1 MESASLWSSMAFV
14 RNVALAAV
22 RKGIDWP
29 VLAAEIGVPAEVL
42 QKAEGR
48 ATIEQCI
55 AVWEVAIRHT
65 GDPLLGLHLG
75 ETTTPGVAGMVG
87 YLAESSPDLLTAFQ
101 NGQQFHRALT
111 NATQYDIQLSGD
123 EFRYFIEPVPLWY
136 SLSAEAARQIVEHS
150 LSAFMH
156 MIKLLSGKTL
166 FPLRILLRHP
176 RPLDTRPYG
185 QVLKTEPL
193 FGQECNCIVFR
204 LHDMQYPVLGHNP
217 ALNRLFREL
226 LEQELAKTAREVSFS
241 GEVRRV
247 ILQNFS
253 TALPQVN
260 EVAEYLNTS
269 PRTLQRKLK
278 EEGASFQSISESVKS
293 ELALGLLKNRSL
305 TVNEIAYKLGYAE
318 PSIFRR
324 AFKKWTGASPK
335 SFGAQA

>member
-1 MESASLWSSMAFV
+1 MAFV
-14 RNVALAAV
+14 RNVALSAV

-29 VLAAEIGVPAEVL
+29 VLAADIGVPPEVL
-42 QKAEGR
+42 QKGEGR

-111 NATQYDIQLSGD
+111 NATRYDIQLGGG

-136 SLSAEAARQIVEHS
+136 SLSPEAARQIVDHS
-150 LSAFMH
+150 LSAFTH
-156 MIKLLSGKTL
+156 MIKMLSGKT
-166 FPLRILLRHP
+166 FYPLRVMVRHA
-176 RPLDTRPYG
+176 RPGDTRPYV
-185 QVLKTEPL
+185 QVLKTEPS
-193 FGQECNCIVFR
+193 FEQDCNCIVYR
-204 LHDMQYPVLGHNP
+204 LSDMQHPVLGHNP

-226 LEQELAKTAREVSFS
+226 LEQELVKTAREESFS

-253 TALPQVN
+253 TTLPQLHDVV
-260 EVAEYLNTS
+260 ELLHTT

-278 EEGASFQSISESVKS
+278 EEGASFQSIAESVKS

-318 PSIFRR
+318 PSVFRR

-335 SFGAQA
+335 SYGAPV